1 VESCSDNL
9 LIRHIIFSS
18 LISLKNETPYQNI
31 GISNNI
37 EEINLSMKK
46 KQNIPVSWLLE
57 KLNPNLCL
65 IHDGDMKILMKN
77 MSDINNMNKVVKFKN
92 GNVIMV
98 DIIKYKLN
106 LDEYY
111 LNKNISQ
118 KKEDIYRIDIIISSP
133 INLLNS
139 TPYEFAING
148 NEKIFSMKSLSSNAN
163 DPNLLLE
170 YSQKVNNPERKFKL
184 NCEIIM
190 RIISDIKLQI
200 FYQNKNILANTYIY
214 EDEVDEGRSSN
225 KPNGRNER

>member
-1 VESCSDNL
+1 
-9 LIRHIIFSS
+9 
-18 LISLKNETPYQNI
+18 LKNETPYQNI

-118 KKEDIYRIDIIISSP
+118 KKEDIP
-133 INLLNS
+133 QTLN
-139 TPYEFAING
+139 FC
-148 NEKIFSMKSLSSNAN
+148 AN
-163 DPNLLLE
+163 
-170 YSQKVNNPERKFKL
+170 
-184 NCEIIM
+184 
-190 RIISDIKLQI
+190 
-200 FYQNKNILANTYIY
+200 
-214 EDEVDEGRSSN
+214 
-225 KPNGRNER
+225 